1 MAAVSSCGVSS
12 LYHKQGCEIRVGY
25 FRMESDSESFSYLVE
40 SVTFIFFFTLVNSA
54 WIFRCAGIA
63 VGAVVV
69 KF

>member
-12 LYHKQGCEIRVGY
+12 LYHKQGCEIGVACFRV
-25 FRMESDSESFSYLVE
+25 EPDSESS
-40 SVTFIFFFTLVNSA
+40 FIFSGVGVFYIFFTLINSA
-54 WIFRCAGIA
+54 SIFRCAGIA